1 MLHGRRRAGVA
12 AAAVLALAACAS
24 PTGGAAARPSGSTS
38 SAHDA
43 AANGSSAPSPTESPS
58 ESRSES
64 PSPSSSPSP
73 TTAQLPRGGTTLF
86 PHYRLVGYAGGAGS
100 AAFGRLGVGDIDAR
114 AREIERRAQALAGG
128 RTPLPVFELITV
140 VVHDTPGRNGL
151 YNSRVS
157 DAVIARYLAA
167 ARRHRAL
174 LLLDIQP
181 GRQDFLPLVKG
192 LARWLE
198 QPDVGLAL
206 DPEWAVEPG
215 DVPGQT
221 FGRMT
226 GRELDSVAAY
236 VDALVRRHHLPQ
248 KPLVFHQVAA
258 SVVVGQSAL
267 RERAGVVV
275 IKSVDGIGSRR
286 LKTATWTTLVKHL
299 PAPIHTGFKLF
310 FDEDRRH
317 GPMMTPQQVLALRP
331 QPEYVLYE

>member
-1 MLHGRRRAGVA
+1 MVSSRRRAAVG
-12 AAAVLALAACAS
+12 AAAVLALAAACAS
-24 PTGGAAARPSGSTS
+24 PARAPARQPSAATTSTASGAASASPTPST
-38 SAHDA
+38 
-43 AANGSSAPSPTESPS
+43 PSPT
-58 ESRSES
+58 
-64 PSPSSSPSP
+64 P
-73 TTAQLPRGGTTLF
+73 TTAELPRGGTTLF
-86 PHYRLVGYAGGAGS
+86 PQYRLVGYAGGVGT

-114 AREIERRAQALAGG
+114 GREIERQARALAGG

-140 VVHDTPGRNGL
+140 VAHDTPGPHRT

-236 VDALVRRHHLPQ
+236 VDALVRRNHLPQ

-258 SVVVGQSAL
+258 SVVVGQSAVH
-267 RERAGVVV
+267 ERPGVVL
-275 IKSVDGIGSRR
+275 IKSVDGIGSRS
-286 LKTATWTTLVKHL
+286 LKTATWTTLVKNL
-299 PAPIHTGFKLF
+299 PPPIHTGFKLF

-317 GPMMTPQQVLALRP
+317 GPLMTPAQVLGLRP

>member
-1 MLHGRRRAGVA
+1 MVVPRRRGAVGAVGA
-12 AAAVLALAACAS
+12 VAVLALAAACAS
-24 PTGGAAARPSGSTS
+24 PASAPARQPSGPTTPTASGVASPSHT
-38 SAHDA
+38 
-43 AANGSSAPSPTESPS
+43 PSPTSSTQSPT
-58 ESRSES
+58 
-64 PSPSSSPSP
+64 P
-73 TTAQLPRGGTTLF
+73 TTAELPRGGTTLF
-86 PHYRLVGYAGGAGS
+86 PRYRLVGYAGGVGT

-114 AREIERRAQALAGG
+114 GREIERRAKALAGG

-140 VVHDTPGRNGL
+140 VAHDTPGPHGT

-215 DVPGQT
+215 DVPGRT

-226 GRELDSVAAY
+226 GRELDSVAAD

-258 SVVVGQSAL
+258 SVVVGESAV
-267 RERAGVVV
+267 RQRPGVVV
-275 IKSVDGIGSRR
+275 IKSVDGIGSRA
-286 LKTATWTTLVKHL
+286 LKTATWTRLVAGL
-299 PAPIHTGFKLF
+299 PHPIHTGFKLF
-310 FDEDRRH
+310 FEEDRRH
-317 GPMMTPQQVLALRP
+317 GPLMTPAQVLRLRP